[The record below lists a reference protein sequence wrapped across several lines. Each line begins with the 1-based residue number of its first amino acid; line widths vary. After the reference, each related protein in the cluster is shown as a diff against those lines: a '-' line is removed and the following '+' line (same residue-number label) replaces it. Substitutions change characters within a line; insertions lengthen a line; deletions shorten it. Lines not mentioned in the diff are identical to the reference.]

1 MILGTHILAIGSSKV
16 LQLPL
21 HLFTNTLYGYNNHQL
36 LHLSQVF

>member
-21 HLFTNTLYGYNNHQL
+21 HLFTWTLYG
-36 LHLSQVF
+36 